1 MARMSK
7 RRKDEPLVKVM
18 SRLEESVD
26 ELLSEL
32 ERAREEIGSL
42 RAQQEQLTLERAKLI
57 EHNELA
63 RSRVEAMVNRL
74 KALEQES

>member
-1 MARMSK
+1 MSNP
-7 RRKDEPLVKVM
+7 REDEPLEKVM
-18 SRLEESVD
+18 RRLEASVD
-26 ELLSEL
+26 ELLSDL
-32 ERAREEIGSL
+32 ARAREEIGSL
-42 RAQQEQLTLERAKLI
+42 RAQQEPLTLERAKLI

>member
-1 MARMSK
+1 MSK
-7 RRKDEPLVKVM
+7 PRKDEPLEQVM
-18 SRLEESVD
+18 RRLEESVD
-26 ELLSEL
+26 ELLSDL
-32 ERAREEIGSL
+32 AGAREEIGSL

>member
-1 MARMSK
+1 MR
-7 RRKDEPLVKVM
+7 
-18 SRLEESVD
+18 RLEGSID
-26 ELLSEL
+26 ELLSDL
-32 ERAREEIGSL
+32 ARAREEIVSL

>member
-1 MARMSK
+1 MSN
-7 RRKDEPLVKVM
+7 RYQDEALEDELG
-18 SRLEESVD
+18 RLETSVE
-26 ELLSEL
+26 ELLSDL

-63 RSRVEAMVNRL
+63 RSRVEAMVTRL

>member
-1 MARMSK
+1 MR
-7 RRKDEPLVKVM
+7 
-18 SRLEESVD
+18 RLEESVD
-26 ELLSEL
+26 ELLSDL
-32 ERAREEIGSL
+32 ARAREEIGSL

>member
-1 MARMSK
+1 MSK
-7 RRKDEPLVKVM
+7 RHKDEALEGELG
-18 SRLEESVD
+18 RLEASVD
-26 ELLSEL
+26 ELLSDL
-32 ERAREEIGSL
+32 DRAREEIDSL

-63 RSRVEAMVNRL
+63 RSRVEAMVTRL

>member
-7 RRKDEPLVKVM
+7 RRKDEPLEKVM

-26 ELLSEL
+26 ELLSDL
-32 ERAREEIGSL
+32 AKAREEIGSL

-63 RSRVEAMVNRL
+63 RSRVEAMVTRL

>member
-1 MARMSK
+1 MGK
-7 RRKDEPLVKVM
+7 RRKDEPLEKVM

-26 ELLSEL
+26 ELLSDL
-32 ERAREEIGSL
+32 ARAREEIGSL

-63 RSRVEAMVNRL
+63 RSRVEAMVTRL